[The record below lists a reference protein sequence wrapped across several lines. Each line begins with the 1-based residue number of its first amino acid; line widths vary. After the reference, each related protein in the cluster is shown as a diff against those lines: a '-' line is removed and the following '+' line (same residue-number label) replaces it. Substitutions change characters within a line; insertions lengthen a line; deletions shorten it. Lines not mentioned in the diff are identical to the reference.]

1 MKSTNFLIAML
12 MVFTLT
18 AFILPPVNAQLQQK
32 VRGFSVTEN
41 LGTQANAAQETFY
54 LDLRGWDTVDSVTVS
69 VSASGEIDVDTV
81 NFYVG
86 NFTNDGFIPDAAGG
100 VIYQAITLNL
110 ADGVTDFELLVDA
123 NDITVLTGAAIRGAN
138 GIKAVVEVGAAGNDA
153 TDTDQA
159 LYFNWRIHGTR
170 VK

>member
-1 MKSTNFLIAML
+1 MRKTNFLITML
-12 MVFTLT
+12 MVFILT
-18 AFILPPVNAQLQQK
+18 AFISPPVKAQLQQR

-41 LGTQANAAQETFY
+41 LGTQANSAQETFY

-69 VSASGEIDVDTV
+69 VSCTGEIDVDTV

-86 NFTNDGFIPDAAGG
+86 NWTNDGFIPDAAAG
-100 VIYQAITLNL
+100 VIYQAITLNV
-110 ADGVTDFELLVDA
+110 AAAATDFELLVDA

-138 GIKAVVEVGAAGNDA
+138 GIKAVLEVGAAGNDA
-153 TDTDQA
+153 TDPNA
-159 LYFNWRIHGTR
+159 LYFQWRIHGTR